1 MLCRGRRVSW
11 CRVSWCR
18 RCVAAPATRQR
29 RWLGLQA
36 MYKEAVL
43 SIPDDFPCQHWN
55 VVTGVG
61 QLVTPLGGTKCVSRC
76 RDCVVCVAV
85 SQDGRDTTS
94 HGIDKMCVVCVAD
107 TVSCVVR
114 HSVVCRETVCRVSRQ
129 GSGLTPVFIALYR
142 SRAPARRTSTPSIA
156 SVHATVLAECD
167 GGPPLFIG
175 HPDRPWDPPFT
186 QQASLVAPRCL
197 CSSSR

>member
-1 MLCRGRRVSW
+1 
-11 CRVSWCR
+11 
-18 RCVAAPATRQR
+18 
-29 RWLGLQA
+29 

-61 QLVTPLGGTKCVSRC
+61 QLVTPLGETKCVSRC

-114 HSVVCRETVCRVSRQ
+114 HSVVCRETQCRVS
-129 GSGLTPVFIALYR
+129 
-142 SRAPARRTSTPSIA
+142 
-156 SVHATVLAECD
+156 
-167 GGPPLFIG
+167 
-175 HPDRPWDPPFT
+175 
-186 QQASLVAPRCL
+186 
-197 CSSSR
+197 

>member
-1 MLCRGRRVSW
+1 
-11 CRVSWCR
+11 
-18 RCVAAPATRQR
+18 
-29 RWLGLQA
+29 

-43 SIPDDFPCQHWN
+43 SIPDDLPCQHWN

-114 HSVVCRETVCRVSRQ
+114 HSVVCRETVVVCRARAQ
-129 GSGLTPVFIALYR
+129 GPS
-142 SRAPARRTSTPSIA
+142 ARCAAGACFAVES
-156 SVHATVLAECD
+156 SVGATVSV
-167 GGPPLFIG
+167 GF
-175 HPDRPWDPPFT
+175 F
-186 QQASLVAPRCL
+186 
-197 CSSSR
+197 CSSLSNLSKL